1 MRRSTVLSLP
11 PQLVFPGQ
19 TQHNVLSVYSLVML
33 YTIMLSI
40 VMSFGICHYAERH
53 YTEYHFTKCNET
65 AQFKKCK
72 QLFEY
77 QHLLLL

>member
-1 MRRSTVLSLP
+1 
-11 PQLVFPGQ
+11 
-19 TQHNVLSVYSLVML
+19 ML

-53 YTEYHFTKCNET
+53 YTEYHFTKCNGT